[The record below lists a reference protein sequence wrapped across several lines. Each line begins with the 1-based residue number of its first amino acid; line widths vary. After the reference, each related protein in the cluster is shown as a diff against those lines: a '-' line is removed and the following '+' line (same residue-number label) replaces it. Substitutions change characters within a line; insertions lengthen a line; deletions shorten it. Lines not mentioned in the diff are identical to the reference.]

1 MAKNYVDMAVSDA
14 RHTAEIKR
22 LYDLASTGV
31 VRIKVQPWTAEQ
43 LEEARQRA
51 DGELA
56 YYNYRFGSESESG
69 DMAKQF
75 ADNAKLRTPADINPD
90 ATLAVAMGVIE
101 ARQNGKSVGI
111 TGFTRGDEWTSKYDV
126 EGSARDAQRKIKDFL
141 EANGFVIATTTKHL
155 DKDTAP
161 LQVMAYED
169 PALAEV
175 AVG

>member
-1 MAKNYVDMAVSDA
+1 MAKNYVDIASSDA
-14 RHTAEIKR
+14 RHTAEVKR

-31 VRIKVQPWTAEQ
+31 VRIKVEPWSEQQ

-51 DGELA
+51 NGDLA
-56 YYNYRFGSESESG
+56 YYNYRFGSESESD
-69 DMAKQF
+69 DMARQF
-75 ADNAKLRTPADINPD
+75 ADNAKLRTPADIIPD
-90 ATLAVAMGVIE
+90 AALAVAMGVIE

-126 EGSARDAQRKIKDFL
+126 EGSARDAQRKLKDFL

-161 LQVMAYED
+161 LQVMAYE
-169 PALAEV
+169 PAEV
-175 AVG
+175 ASN